1 MLSYYIYDKIIII
14 LLQVKAWKLSQ
25 RHDFQFFYLKTIDI
39 FFNQC

>member
-1 MLSYYIYDKIIII
+1 MLSNYIYDKIIII
-14 LLQVKAWKLSQ
+14 LPLVKVSKLSQ